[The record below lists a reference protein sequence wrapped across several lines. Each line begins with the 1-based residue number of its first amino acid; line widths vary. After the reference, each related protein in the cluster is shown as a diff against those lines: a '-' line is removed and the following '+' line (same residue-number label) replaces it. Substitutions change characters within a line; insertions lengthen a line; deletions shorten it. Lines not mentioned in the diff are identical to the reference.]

1 MKKEMI
7 IEKLDAN
14 EKRELKKLVG
24 IVRVGVDAFMEAGKA
39 LSIIREKRL
48 YREGFN
54 TFEDFCREEFKMSR
68 IHASRLIG
76 AFNVVK
82 SLNEAKQLP
91 TSERVARELASV
103 PEEIRNKV
111 WDRAQ
116 EMAGEGNEPDS
127 KVVRE
132 AALEILPPE
141 QRTHVDSLELLTNL
155 RSAERKLRAA
165 NQIVTQE
172 LDASPDTISLSL
184 DLLEDIGRTVRA
196 IGKICREKREPL
208 TPPSET

>member
-1 MKKEMI
+1 MI
-7 IEKLDAN
+7 IEKLDSS
-14 EKRELKKLVG
+14 EKREFKKLVG
-24 IVRVGVDAFMEAGKA
+24 IVHVGVDAFMEAGKA

-54 TFEDFCREEFKMSR
+54 TFEDFCREEFKISR

-82 SLNEAKQLP
+82 SLSDAKQLP

-103 PEEIRNKV
+103 PEEIRTKV

-155 RSAERKLRAA
+155 RSAERKMRAA

-184 DLLEDIGRTVRA
+184 DLLEDIGRTARA

-208 TPPSET
+208 TPTSET

>member
-172 LDASPDTISLSL
+172 LDASPDTINLSL